1 MMYQAV
7 TITSNGNRYQ
17 RTLYAITFIRD
28 YIRAHPDGLRRF
40 VIDEDIAKDV
50 RAQFYKKYKVKIVK
64 RRWGNNFHNELTY
77 ITIEDWT

>member
-1 MMYQAV
+1 M
-7 TITSNGNRYQ
+7 TGTP
-17 RTLYAITFIRD
+17 TTTTFTR
-28 YIRAHPDGLRRF
+28 PSK
-40 VIDEDIAKDV
+40 AKDV